1 MSYQISKVT
10 QMTGKASDTAM
21 KNELDI
27 GKLILKITDIRL
39 NLIDVSDRNRRN
51 NLRFKGI
58 REKAENTDLIG

>member
-27 GKLILKITDIRL
+27 GKLSLKITDIKLDLR
-39 NLIDVSDRNRRN
+39 DVWDQNRIN
-51 NLRFKGI
+51 NLRFKSI
-58 REKAENTDLIG
+58 QEDAEILT